1 MIGTVIMMV
10 GLPMSGKSFVLS
22 KNKWTLQVLLAKM
35 NVKNDKEIITLSSD
49 DIVNVVS
56 DSLHITY
63 NEAWEIIHSHLSDA
77 FEYHV
82 KDFFEKSSLALE
94 ENGEIVYDVVF
105 WDQTNLSKKS
115 RVKKLFMIPEG
126 WKKIA
131 LVFPEPLKQELIIRK
146 EKRKLE
152 GKEIPDKI
160 YKNMKKS
167 YTKPTLEEGFDF
179 IFDITEVLPELYEND
194 L

>member
-1 MIGTVIMMV
+1 MTGTVIMMV

-22 KNKWTLQVLLAKM
+22 KTNWTLQVLLAKM
-35 NVKNDKEIITLSSD
+35 NVKNDKEMITLSSD

-63 NEAWEIIHSHLSDA
+63 NEAWEIIHPHLSDA

-82 KDFFEKSSLALE
+82 KDFFEKSTLALE
-94 ENGEIVYDVVF
+94 ENGETVYDVVF
-105 WDQTNLSKKS
+105 WDQPNLSKKS
-115 RVKKLFMIPEG
+115 RMKKLSMIPNG

-131 LVFPEPLKQELIIRK
+131 LVFPEPLKEELIIRK

-167 YTKPTLEEGFDF
+167 YNKPTLEEGFDF
-179 IFDITEVLPELYEND
+179 IYDITEVLPELYEND